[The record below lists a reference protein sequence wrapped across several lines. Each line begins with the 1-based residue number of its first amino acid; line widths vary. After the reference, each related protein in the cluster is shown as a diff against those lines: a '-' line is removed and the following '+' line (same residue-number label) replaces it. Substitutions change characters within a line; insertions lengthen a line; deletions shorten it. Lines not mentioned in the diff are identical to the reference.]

1 MADLF
6 DFLNPLYTLI
16 MEAQSGIRIKKE
28 SQWITL
34 YFETFIKEGFLNREH
49 VVSIFFDRKKAYD
62 TTWKYE
68 IMNGIDD
75 WAYNNGL
82 KFSQSKTVCVHF
94 CRGRDLHQYPNLV
107 LYNNFS

>member
-28 SQWITL
+28 PQWITL
-34 YFETFIKEGFLNREH
+34 YFETFIREGFLNREH
-49 VVSIFFDRKKAYD
+49 VVSIFFDREKAYD

-68 IMNGIDD
+68 IKNGIDD

-82 KFSQSKTVCVHF
+82 KFYPIKDCLCPFLSRKGSSLISQ
-94 CRGRDLHQYPNLV
+94 
-107 LYNNFS
+107 FSSL